1 MEKGCILEYIDRQ
14 KIVCAV
20 IMEVKDKRLRVLN
33 ESNREVNLSANRL
46 THCARD
52 RLDAGQGRERLVE
65 ALKHVANR
73 REVLCGQ
80 VDIGELWEV
89 LNSEQ
94 QWIDL
99 ATMTALCFPD
109 QPDAD
114 HESAVVRVFFKDR
127 LYFKFKPDQFF
138 PNSPEQVERLR
149 AQQDEAERR
158 NRLIAEGAAWLK
170 SLTNGGSTPATPLL
184 ERERELID
192 IFRSLYLYGK
202 ESRHYATGE
211 KILEQAG
218 LDATAALF
226 PVLVK
231 LGIWDENE
239 NIDLITYEIATDFP
253 PEVTAEAEDLV
264 RTAPE
269 TTIDVAPASA
279 RRDLTRLSLMTIDG
293 QSTLDYD
300 DALSLETGSDSY
312 RLGVHIV
319 DVGHHVKKDSAL
331 DREAFARC
339 SSIYMPDR
347 RLPMLPACLAEDLC
361 SLKAG
366 HLRPA
371 VSTLVTLSPSLEIV
385 GIEIVPSLVRVE
397 QQLTYY
403 DVNVLADNNR
413 LYGILRDVATRFH
426 DFRLQA
432 GAVQITLPEV
442 HVWIGEGGEINVNR
456 INRESPGRMLVS
468 ELMIMA
474 NWLMGR
480 FLKERGL
487 PAVFRS
493 QPEARER
500 LYRGDSASLFQN
512 IMQRRLLN
520 RFVLSHAAE
529 THTGLGLDTY
539 VTATSPIRK
548 YCDLVTQRQIR
559 AAFDLEVPYTSAEID
574 AIIGQLE
581 VPMSQVS
588 RLQHR
593 RVRYWILKYL
603 EQRVGQ
609 KEEAIVLAKRRR
621 SYQVL
626 IPEYM
631 IECDIPFTSGLVLK
645 PEDSI
650 QVIIQRANARRDVL
664 NVFVG

>member
-1 MEKGCILEYIDRQ
+1 MEKGCIIEYIDRQ
-14 KIVCAV
+14 KVVCAV
-20 IMEVKDKRLRVLN
+20 VMEVKDQRLRVLT
-33 ESNREVNLSANRL
+33 ETNREVNLSGNRL
-46 THCARD
+46 SHAARD
-52 RLDAGQGRERLVE
+52 RLDAALGRENLVATLKRTAGRRE
-65 ALKHVANR
+65 ALS
-73 REVLCGQ
+73 GQ
-80 VDIGELWEV
+80 VDVGELWAV
-89 LNSEQ
+89 STSEQ

-99 ATMTALCFPD
+99 ATMTGLCFPD
-109 QPDAD
+109 DPDAD
-114 HESAVVRVFFKDR
+114 HESAVVRAFFRDR
-127 LYFKFKPDQFF
+127 LYFKFNADRFF
-138 PNSPEQVERLR
+138 PNDPEQVERLK
-149 AQQDEAERR
+149 AQQEEAERR
-158 NRLIAEGAAWLK
+158 NRLIDEGAAWLK
-170 SLTNGGSTPATPLL
+170 SLTNGDSAAAVSLS

-192 IFRSLYLYGK
+192 IFRSLYLHGK

-211 KILEQAG
+211 KILTAAG
-218 LDATAALF
+218 LDSTAALF

-231 LGIWDENE
+231 LGVWDENE
-239 NIDLITYEIATDFP
+239 NIDLITYEIPTDFAPEATD
-253 PEVTAEAEDLV
+253 EAGALARAAGKTPIAV
-264 RTAPE
+264 APE
-269 TTIDVAPASA
+269 SV

-300 DALSLETGSDSY
+300 DALSLETRADSY

-331 DREAFARC
+331 DREAFTRC

-347 RLPMLPACLAEDLC
+347 RLPMLPSCLAEDLC

-371 VSTLVTLSPSLEIV
+371 VSTLVTLGPSLDIV
-385 GIEIVPSLVRVE
+385 SIEIVPSLVRVE
-397 QQLTYY
+397 RQLTYY
-403 DVNVLADNNR
+403 DVNVLADENR
-413 LYGILRDVATRFH
+413 AYGILRDVAARFH

-500 LYRGDSASLFQN
+500 LYRGDSDSLFQN

-520 RFVLSHAAE
+520 RFVLSHAPE
-529 THTGLGLDTY
+529 THAGLGLDTY

-559 AAFDLEVPYTSAEID
+559 AAFGLEAPYTAAEID
-574 AIIGQLE
+574 AIIRQLE
-581 VPMSQVS
+581 LPMSQVS

-603 EQRVGQ
+603 EQRVGR

-631 IECDIPFTSGLVLK
+631 IECDIPFTSGLALK
-645 PEDSI
+645 PEDTI
-650 QVIIQRANARRDVL
+650 QVVIQRASARRDVL

>member
-1 MEKGCILEYIDRQ
+1 MEKGCIIEYIDRQ

-20 IMEVKDKRLRVLN
+20 VMEVKDKRLRVLT
-33 ESNREVNLSANRL
+33 ETNREVNLSANRL
-46 THCARD
+46 SHSARE
-52 RLDAGQGRERLVE
+52 RLDVAQGREGLVD
-65 ALKHVANR
+65 ALKRTADR
-73 REVLCGQ
+73 RAVLCGQ
-80 VDIGELWEV
+80 VDVGELWAV
-89 LNSEQ
+89 LTSEQ

-99 ATMTALCFPD
+99 ATMTALCFPGH
-109 QPDAD
+109 PGAD
-114 HESAVVRVFFKDR
+114 HEAAVVRAFFKDR
-127 LYFKFKPDQFF
+127 LYFKFNFDQFF
-138 PNSPEQVERLR
+138 PHDPEQVERLK

-170 SLTNGGSTPATPLL
+170 SLTNGDSAAGAALRET
-184 ERERELID
+184 ERELID

-202 ESRHYATGE
+202 ESRYYATGE
-211 KILEQAG
+211 KILDEAG
-218 LDATAALF
+218 LESTAALF

-231 LGIWDENE
+231 LGVWDENE
-239 NIDLITYEIATDFP
+239 NIDLITYEIPTDFVP
-253 PEVTAEAEDLV
+253 DVTQEAGTLV
-264 RTAPE
+264 RAAEKTTIEVAPE
-269 TTIDVAPASA
+269 SA

-300 DALSLETGSDSY
+300 DALSLETHADSY

-319 DVGHHVKKDSAL
+319 DIGHHVKKDSAL
-331 DREAFARC
+331 DREAFTRC

-347 RLPMLPACLAEDLC
+347 RLPMLPASLAEDLC

-371 VSTLVTLSPSLEIV
+371 VSTLVTLSPSLDIV
-385 GIEIVPSLVRVE
+385 SIEIVPSLVRVE

-403 DVNVLADNNR
+403 DVNILADDNR
-413 LYGILRDVATRFH
+413 LYGILRDVAARFH

-500 LYRGDSASLFQN
+500 LYRGDSGSLFQN

-520 RFVLSHAAE
+520 RFVLSHAPE
-529 THTGLGLDTY
+529 THAGLGLDTY

-559 AAFDLEVPYTSAEID
+559 SAFDLEVPYTAAEID
-574 AIIGQLE
+574 AIIHQLQ
-581 VPMSQVS
+581 VPMGQVS

-603 EQRVGQ
+603 EQRVGR

-631 IECDIPFTSGLVLK
+631 IECDIPFTSGLALK
-645 PEDSI
+645 PEDTI
-650 QVIIQRANARRDVL
+650 QVVIQRASARRDVL